1 MNPLRV
7 IDSIKGA
14 LKHLALAGPMLTA
27 ASLGSAPSAH
37 AQLPVTSGLVLRMDA
52 SQITGT
58 ADGAQLDTWTDTS
71 GAANNAVRQSGSSA
85 GYPMYVASG
94 INGQPVVRFNSAN
107 GNTGDYFRF
116 NRISTIRSVF
126 WVIKGTQANG
136 THFLL
141 GDDNSYQFHRGNGG
155 NAGKLWDATYA
166 ADNIK
171 NGTTKLMGG
180 SINGT
185 TTSLPSGSFQ
195 LVSLVTTGSVQANQ
209 ICQDRSYNGSWQGD
223 IAEILI
229 YNRALS
235 GPEENQVGYY
245 LGTKYGL
252 TTTYT
257 APQSPPSDAL
267 IHYDFDSVSGTTVTN
282 TGSLGSAADGTLANA
297 SLVTGQF
304 NNALSFTG
312 SSSGV
317 ITQNNVAIGNAFT
330 LACWVS
336 TTNANANY
344 RRIILNNYQQSGYL
358 GTDGGGNYL
367 TILKDQFAFTST
379 PPDTSGAWH
388 HLAMTWDGT
397 TQKFYY
403 DGTLN
408 TSNTQ
413 SQNTTFTEKFG
424 FGCNLGFGESWNG
437 KMDDA
442 FVFGRAL
449 SVAEIGS
456 LYLNIAAT
464 LPAVPT
470 GVAATPASSGTV
482 NVSWSADANATSRT
496 VSVTNTTT
504 SVEQH
509 FTTAG
514 ATSYSVTGLTNG
526 TSYEFKVSATN
537 GIGTSAYSS
546 IVTATPAVGTAKNI
560 LTFVFPGQLNATI
573 SGTNISVILPVGA
586 TVTSLAPTY
595 TVSSLATG
603 SPASGTTRD
612 FTSPQTYTITAEDS
626 SSQVY
631 TVTVKTDSRPPV
643 TDGLIVWLAADRVNP
658 ADTNQ
663 VRIAGA
669 DTFVKLWNDGSGN
682 SKNATQAVNG
692 DQPKYIASGAGGKP
706 VLRFTQTNDDAG
718 SQMELGDISSSF
730 PSAGSMF
737 AVSTINTDGRY
748 NLFDNRNND
757 SRWVANTYNESVPGV
772 FRDNRQGMTYSA
784 WPQTGSHVFAMESGS
799 GVYRFLNDGAV
810 IGSNAGG
817 NFHSGS
823 GQNWIIGDRP
833 GNSQQLNGDIPEFL
847 LYNRILTAAESNAV
861 GAYLAAKYA
870 VTTTYPALPAPTVP
884 TGVAVSGINATSMS
898 VSWTAASNA
907 ESYNVSVKN
916 TATNAVQVFAAGVS
930 PHTVTGL
937 TGGTSYEFTVQSVN
951 STGASAYSAPPVT
964 GVPGVSS
971 AKDILTFVFPGQ
983 LDAVISGTNIS
994 LTVPTGTDVATL
1006 APTFTVS
1013 SGATSSPASGT
1024 ARNFSSAQTYTI
1036 TAEDT
1041 SFQVYTVTVTAGAVP
1056 NVFTWASAVA
1066 GNWSESAKW
1075 TNNLATITKPID
1087 AGQAD
1092 YTLNFTQAGT
1102 YTTTQ
1107 NLNHGFLL
1115 NQLNFGGA
1123 VTLAGTN
1130 SLALSSNGATLPTL
1144 NQNSGSAVVISTPL
1158 NLAANTTLGGSG
1170 NGQLSLNGIIT
1181 GAGSLTKTNS
1191 GTLTLSAVNDYTGG
1205 TSVTAG
1211 TLNPHGNGSAAA
1223 RAYFGAG
1230 TVTMAGG
1237 TTLHATDIAGQLV
1250 IFSNAIALSGGTVN
1264 VFMPFGGAADL
1275 RLTGIISGSGGFS
1288 ISGGSRGLRLAGNN
1302 TFSGGVTINDGNRV
1316 EVDHVN
1322 ALGTGAL
1329 NINHASSYAALN
1341 YSGTHTVTSLTV
1353 VGVVKTAPGTYGST
1367 ASGATFTDNAH
1378 FQGTGTV
1385 TVGTLY
1391 DIWANG
1397 TFANAFTD
1405 KAPTSNPDGDGLTNL
1420 QEYAFGTDPTV
1431 SSAGPITYADNVL
1444 TGYGPP
1450 EVSNFAGGPNGVD
1463 YRMVFCRRKN
1473 PASLGLTYTAE
1484 FSVDFTTWSPNAVT
1498 PTLLGTDAAG
1508 VMEVV
1513 SVPYPFFII
1522 TARGVEKPTFSHV
1535 KVESN

>member
-1 MNPLRV
+1 MHVSAIAVFKCRTKPLGSANLVFTPPEIPMNPFRI
-7 IDSIKGA
+7 IDSMSA
-14 LKHLALAGPMLTA
+14 SLKRLALAVPLA
-27 ASLGSAPSAH
+27 AA
-37 AQLPVTSGLVLRMDA
+37 
-52 SQITGT
+52 
-58 ADGAQLDTWTDTS
+58 
-71 GAANNAVRQSGSSA
+71 
-85 GYPMYVASG
+85 
-94 INGQPVVRFNSAN
+94 
-107 GNTGDYFRF
+107 
-116 NRISTIRSVF
+116 F
-126 WVIKGTQANG
+126 WVGANPAAQAIP
-136 THFLL
+136 T
-141 GDDNSYQFHRGNGG
+141 DS
-155 NAGKLWDATYA
+155 
-166 ADNIK
+166 
-171 NGTTKLMGG
+171 
-180 SINGT
+180 
-185 TTSLPSGSFQ
+185 
-195 LVSLVTTGSVQANQ
+195 
-209 ICQDRSYNGSWQGD
+209 
-223 IAEILI
+223 
-229 YNRALS
+229 
-235 GPEENQVGYY
+235 
-245 LGTKYGL
+245 
-252 TTTYT
+252 
-257 APQSPPSDAL
+257 L
-267 IHYDFDSVSGTTVTN
+267 IHYDFNSVSGTTVTN
-282 TGSLGSAADGTLANA
+282 NGSLGSTANGTLANA
-297 SLVTGQF
+297 TLVAGQF
-304 NNALSFTG
+304 GNGLSFTG
-312 SSSGV
+312 SGSGV
-317 ITQNNVAIGNAFT
+317 RTNNDVAIGNAFT
-330 LACWVS
+330 FACWVS
-336 TTNANANY
+336 ATIGNGAY
-344 RRIILNNYQQSGYL
+344 KRIIVNTHEQSGYL
-358 GTDGGGNYL
+358 GTGGGGNYL
-367 TILKDQFAFTST
+367 TILKNQFLDSATV
-379 PPDTSGAWH
+379 PDISGAWH

-403 DGTLN
+403 DGVLN
-408 TSNTQ
+408 TSRGET
-413 SQNTTFTEKFG
+413 QNTTFTGKFG
-424 FGCNLGFGESWNG
+424 FGCNLGLSENWNG
-437 KMDDA
+437 KMDEA

-449 SVAEIGS
+449 SVTEIGS
-456 LYLNIAAT
+456 LYTNAPNSVT
-464 LPAVPT
+464 VPT
-470 GVAATPASSGTV
+470 GVAATPVSSGTV
-482 NVSWSADANATSRT
+482 SVSWAPDLNATSYS
-496 VSVTNTTT
+496 VSYVP
-504 SVEQH
+504 
-509 FTTAG
+509 TAG
-514 ATSYSVTGLTNG
+514 GTEQVVSGVTASSYSVTGLTNG
-526 TSYEFKVSATN
+526 TSYDFKVLATN
-537 GIGTSAYSS
+537 ALGSSEYSS
-546 IVTATPAVGTAKNI
+546 VVTATPAVSSMKNI

-586 TVTSLAPTY
+586 TVTSLSPTY

-603 SPASGTTRD
+603 SPASGITQD
-612 FTSPQTYTITAEDS
+612 FTSPKTYTITAEDS

-643 TDGLIVWLAADRVNP
+643 TSGLIVWLAADRVNP

-663 VRIAGA
+663 VRIAGP

-706 VLRFTQTNDDAG
+706 VLRFTQTSEDAG

-730 PSAGSMF
+730 PTAGSMF

-757 SRWVANTYNESVPGV
+757 SRWVANTWNESQPGV
-772 FRDNRQGMTYSA
+772 FRDSRIGMVYST
-784 WPQTGSHVFAMESGS
+784 WPQSGSHVFAMESTS
-799 GVYRFLNDGAV
+799 GLYRFLSDGAV
-810 IGSNAGG
+810 IGSNNGG
-817 NFHSGS
+817 NYHSGS
-823 GQNWIIGDRP
+823 GQSWIVGDRP
-833 GNSQQLNGDIPEFL
+833 GHGQQLNGDVPEFL
-847 LYNRILTAAESNAV
+847 LYNRILTADEANAV

-907 ESYNVSVKN
+907 ESYNVSVKD
-916 TATNAVQVFAAGVS
+916 TATNVVQMFAAGAS

-951 STGASAYSAPPVT
+951 STGASAYSSPPVT

-994 LTVPTGTDVATL
+994 LTVPTGTDVAAL

-1024 ARNFSSAQTYTI
+1024 ARDFSSVQTYTV
-1036 TAEDT
+1036 TAEDA

-1066 GNWSESAKW
+1066 GNWSESGKW
-1075 TNNLATITKPID
+1075 TNNLATVTKPIN

-1092 YTLNFTQAGT
+1092 YTLNFSQTGT

-1107 NLNHGFLL
+1107 NLNNGFLL

-1130 SLALSSNGATLPTL
+1130 SLALSSNGATQPTL

-1158 NLAANTTLGGSG
+1158 SLAANTTLGGSG
-1170 NGQLSLNGIIT
+1170 NGQVSLNGIIT
-1181 GAGSLTKTNS
+1181 GAGSLTKTSS

-1205 TSVTAG
+1205 TAVTAG

-1223 RAYFGAG
+1223 LAYFGAG

-1237 TTLHATDIAGQLV
+1237 TTLHATDIGGQLV
-1250 IFSNAIALSGGTVN
+1250 IFNNAIALSGGTVN

-1275 RLTGIISGSGGFS
+1275 RLTGIISGSGGIS
-1288 ISGGSRGLRLAGNN
+1288 ISGGTRGLRLAGNN

-1316 EVDHVN
+1316 EADHIN

-1341 YSGTHTVTSLTV
+1341 YSGTHAVTSLTV
-1353 VGVVKTAPGTYGST
+1353 VGVVKTAPGTYGSS
-1367 ASGATFTDNAH
+1367 ASGATFADDAH
-1378 FQGTGTV
+1378 FQGAGTV
-1385 TVGTLY
+1385 TVGNPY
-1391 DIWANG
+1391 DSWANG

-1405 KAPTSNPDGDGLTNL
+1405 KAVGSNPDGDSLTNL
-1420 QEYAFGTDPTV
+1420 QEFAFGTDPTV
-1431 SSAGPITYADNVL
+1431 SSSGPITYSGGVL
-1444 TGYGPP
+1444 TAYGPP

-1473 PASLGLTYTAE
+1473 PTSLGLTYTAE
-1484 FSVDFTTWSPNAVT
+1484 FSVDFTTWSANAVI

-1513 SVPYPFFII
+1513 SVPYPFFIV